1 MDAGARTALLR
12 RIQREA
18 QAYANADETTRL
30 IRWGRVM
37 GLLEAGVVLGFW
49 SAKARDR
56 ASEQVH
62 YKYALHRLPRTRSLG
77 TIALAIRR
85 CVDISS

>member
-1 MDAGARTALLR
+1 MDQTGRKALLKR
-12 RIQREA
+12 VEREA
-18 QAYANADETTRL
+18 RAYANADETMRL

-56 ASEQVH
+56 ASEQVD
-62 YKYALHRLPRTRSLG
+62 YRYALHRLPRTLEQRSAG
-77 TIALAIRR
+77 PEGPVA
-85 CVDISS
+85 S

>member
-1 MDAGARTALLR
+1 MDTDARRALLR
-12 RIQREA
+12 RVQREA
-18 QAYANADETTRL
+18 QAYANAEETTRL

-49 SAKARDR
+49 SAQARDR

-62 YKYALHRLPRTRSLG
+62 YRYGLHRLPRTLG
-77 TIALAIRR
+77 QGRP
-85 CVDISS
+85 

>member
-1 MDAGARTALLR
+1 LSRALGRTCTR
-12 RIQREA
+12 VDIDEETTTRDH
-18 QAYANADETTRL
+18 NAEETTRL

-62 YKYALHRLPRTRSLG
+62 YRYALHRLPRT
-77 TIALAIRR
+77 LAKKTAGPEGPAA
-85 CVDISS
+85 S